1 MSWFQF
7 SFPDF
12 CYAFI
17 SILLE
22 GVPFVLLGTLLSG
35 LIDQFLPAK
44 FLYRILPK
52 NRGASILVSG
62 LVGLVLP
69 MCECGIVPVIRRLIR
84 KGLSIPSA
92 VTYMLSAPIVNPIV
106 AVSTFMAF
114 KGQSALEMTSLRLG
128 LGYLIAVG
136 VGFVVLRLKPET
148 ILRESALPDA
158 EETDRHSHHE
168 HEHEHEHEHA
178 PGLATRLRLALAA
191 AVTDFLDVIVFFVL
205 GAMIAA
211 TFNTAVDQTVIL
223 PLALD
228 TTLAT
233 FALMGLAGIL
243 TLCSTSD
250 AFVAATLT
258 AFPPVAKLAFLVF
271 GPMMDVKLAFIYSAL
286 FRKRFVI
293 GLAVA
298 LFLVIGVVCVRLSF
312 LRL

>member
-17 SILLE
+17 SILPE

-136 VGFVVLRLKPET
+136 VG
-148 ILRESALPDA
+148 
-158 EETDRHSHHE
+158 
-168 HEHEHEHEHA
+168 
-178 PGLATRLRLALAA
+178 
-191 AVTDFLDVIVFFVL
+191 
-205 GAMIAA
+205 
-211 TFNTAVDQTVIL
+211 
-223 PLALD
+223 
-228 TTLAT
+228 
-233 FALMGLAGIL
+233 
-243 TLCSTSD
+243 
-250 AFVAATLT
+250 
-258 AFPPVAKLAFLVF
+258 
-271 GPMMDVKLAFIYSAL
+271 
-286 FRKRFVI
+286 
-293 GLAVA
+293 
-298 LFLVIGVVCVRLSF
+298 LSSCD
-312 LRL
+312 